1 MKICQKHKKSF
12 CCECRYGKI
21 KNVGYPTNDA
31 VTDIKRNIGYK
42 LIKGFNMKK
51 ERT

>member
-31 VTDIKRNIGYK
+31 VTDIKEILDINLSKI
-42 LIKGFNMKK
+42 
-51 ERT
+51 